1 MQNDM
6 QAVLITA
13 SPRKRGNTF
22 FVGSIISK
30 LLTAGGW
37 KVEGLEL
44 YDLDF
49 SGCIGCEQCRRD
61 NTCSGLEDDLSP
73 YYSILEDSPLWILG
87 SPVHNYN
94 ITSWM
99 KAFIDRL
106 YCYYIFQPTVPRQ
119 YSSVLQNRGIKA
131 VVYAVAEQ
139 TNEKDFGFA
148 IEAMQLPVEA
158 LGIDVVGSYRFPG
171 YFEKTSISKDPETI
185 ERFISRFEKVIE
197 QIRHDAE

>member
-1 MQNDM
+1 MK
-6 QAVLITA
+6 AVLING
-13 SPRKRGNTF
+13 SPRKHGNTS
-22 FVGSIISK
+22 FVGSSISK

-37 KVEGLEL
+37 KVEEIEL
-44 YDLDF
+44 HNLDF
-49 SGCIGCEQCRRD
+49 SGCIGCERCRRD
-61 NTCSGLEDDLSP
+61 NRCSGIEDDLTP
-73 YYSILEDSPLWILG
+73 YYSMLEDSALWILG

-119 YSSVLQNRGIKA
+119 YSSVLQNRGKKA

-148 IEAMQLPVEA
+148 VEAMQLPLEA

-171 YFEKTSISKDPETI
+171 YFEKNSISNDPETI
-185 ERFISRFEKVIE
+185 KRFLSRFEKVLE
-197 QIRHDAE
+197 QIRHDAEQLI

>member
-1 MQNDM
+1 M
-6 QAVLITA
+6 QAVLITG
-13 SPRKRGNTF
+13 SPRKHGNTA
-22 FVGSIISK
+22 FVGSTISK

-37 KVEGLEL
+37 KVKKIEL
-44 YDLDF
+44 HDLDF
-49 SGCIGCEQCRRD
+49 SGCIGCERCRRD
-61 NTCSGLEDDLSP
+61 NRCSGIEDDLTP
-73 YYSILEDSPLWILG
+73 YYSMLEDSALWILG

-106 YCYYIFQPTVPRQ
+106 YCYYIFRPTVPRQ
-119 YSSVLQNRGIKA
+119 YSSVLQDRGKKA

-148 IEAMQLPVEA
+148 VEAMQLPLEA

-171 YFEKTSISKDPETI
+171 YFEGDALSKNTH
-185 ERFISRFEKVIE
+185 KIE
-197 QIRHDAE
+197 QFSAQFRKLIDNI